1 MTISLPNALP
11 ITRPSGCPF
20 DPPERLGQLRESEP
34 IARMRFADDHL
45 GWVVTGHALARQVLA
60 DPRFSSRGELRHLP
74 IDIQRFKGLR
84 LPPVPRGMF
93 IQMDA
98 PEHSHYRKLLTG
110 QFTVRRMNQLVP
122 RIEQIAEEH
131 LEAMARKGPPAEL
144 VHDYALAIPSL
155 VICELL
161 GVPYAERGVF
171 HERTKLMMNLETGA
185 EEAMAAFGEIMG
197 YLSELI
203 DRKRTEPADDLL
215 SGLVTGG
222 ELDQEELVSF
232 AVLLLTAGHETTANM
247 LALGAFALLRNP
259 AQLKALQAEPELVDS
274 AVEELLRY
282 LTITHFGLQ
291 RAALEDVEIGGVQV
305 RKGEALV
312 LHTPTANRDP
322 AKFEHPD
329 ELDLHRHASGHLAF
343 GHGVHQCLGQQLARV
358 EMRIG
363 FRKLFER
370 FPTLRLAVPAEEVP
384 MRTKM
389 GIYGVHSLPVTWES

>member
-11 ITRPSGCPF
+11 TTRPAGCPF
-20 DPPERLGQLRESEP
+20 DPPAELGRLRETEP
-34 IARMRFADDHL
+34 LARMRFPDGHL
-45 GWVVTGHALARQVLA
+45 GWVVTGHALARQILA
-60 DPRFSSRGELRHLP
+60 DPRFSSRGELRHVP
-74 IDIQRFKGLR
+74 IDVERFKGKA

-93 IQMDA
+93 IQLDP
-98 PEHSHYRKLLTG
+98 PEHTHYRRLLTG
-110 QFTVRRMNQLVP
+110 QFTVRRMNELIP

-131 LEAMARKGPPAEL
+131 LDAMARKGPPAEL

-161 GVPYAERGVF
+161 GVPYAERAVF
-171 HERTKLMMNLETGA
+171 HERTKLMMNLESGD
-185 EEAMAAFGEIMG
+185 EEVMAAFGEIMA
-197 YLSELI
+197 YLGELI
-203 DRKRTEPADDLL
+203 ERKRAEPADDLL

-222 ELDQEELVSF
+222 ELDQEELISF

-247 LALGAFALLRNP
+247 LSLGAFALLENP
-259 AQLKALQAEPELVDS
+259 EQLKAFTGEPELVEP

-291 RAALEDVEIGGVQV
+291 RVALEDVQIAGVAIA
-305 RKGEALV
+305 KGECV
-312 LHTPTANRDP
+312 QLHTPAANRDP
-322 AKFEHPD
+322 AKFPHPD
-329 ELDLHRHASGHLAF
+329 QLDLGRHASGHLAF

-363 FRKLFER
+363 YRKLFQR